1 MRTIIMTVVAG
12 TALMALGDS
21 AVAQLADLQPGR
33 NFPTAS
39 IAFGTGRSENIDV
52 GDVDSDGDF
61 DVVVANGGDG
71 SPQANEIYMN
81 NGGAQGGTP
90 GTFANQTSLR
100 FVGVPADRSRDIEF
114 ADFDND
120 CDLDIYVSNRGTTTD
135 GGEPSRAYINQGAMQ
150 FGVVGVFREDTDLFF
165 RALISVPAGDQV
177 LGGNTGSW
185 RDYSC
190 DCDFGDLDL
199 DGDLD
204 LFHSSYGPN
213 INGTRDSRVFLNDG
227 TGHFDE
233 LWPWVDAAADIK
245 THTLDMDLV
254 DLDGDLDIDVFM
266 SSRNSAARVF
276 RNNLQADGSFP
287 ADAFTDVTQTSIN
300 DTGATGS
307 VGANYEAEYGDVDGD
322 GDFDIYMKNYG
333 SGTTDRLL
341 INDGNMAFTKM
352 DDWINGDPG
361 NDENEVDFL
370 DFDGDGDL
378 DVFLANFS
386 GTNWLYASGLSQGL
400 TGSNLLNRTGTTS
413 GGSNYASAETPS
425 SSNSGTT
432 LDGECAD
439 MDGDG
444 DTDILLSNDGN
455 QPNRYWENT
464 LGVPDTHAPTIHLIT
479 SQGDKADGSD
489 TPIRVQI
496 RDNTNYYEI
505 GYYKVDLLYSINGG
519 IENRIKMFS
528 QASQQFQ
535 AVIPGGLTGNVSWR
549 VVGSDRS
556 GNGFSS
562 SPASYVQTASGV
574 ALLQNVDDGTG
585 GVAGNPY
592 LQLKGSFVGATVV
605 SANLCDAA
613 PNALAVLFASIAST
627 PLPFKGGLLHTVPIV
642 LQLSLL
648 TDVGGQ
654 VYFETNWP
662 PGVVSNASLWFQYG
676 VADAAGIGGA
686 TLSNAVKVTTP
697 APGSEAGPGASSRLE
712 SRGSARVAERLQCP
726 LGVGVE
732 VFGVLGDRQFGLED
746 LEQLA
751 QLCHALLIE
760 ILAAGPLGLAE
771 EHLLGVADVQLV
783 VDQCVEA
790 QAPQLDD
797 VPADAHIE

>member
-12 TALMALGDS
+12 TTLMALGEGVS
-21 AVAQLADLQPGR
+21 AQLADLQPGR
-33 NFPTAS
+33 NFATAS
-39 IAFGTGRSENIDV
+39 IQFGTGRSENIDV
-52 GDVDSDGDF
+52 GDVDNDGDL
-61 DVVVANGGDG
+61 DVAIANGGDG
-71 SPQANEIYMN
+71 SEQANEIYIN

-90 GTFANQTSLR
+90 GTFANETATR
-100 FVGVPADRSRDIEF
+100 FVAVPDDRSRDIEF

-150 FGVVGVFREDTDLFF
+150 FGAVGVFAEDTDTFF
-165 RALISVPAGDQV
+165 RTLISVPGGDQV
-177 LGGNTGSW
+177 LGGNTGAW

-199 DGDLD
+199 DGDVD

-213 INGTRDSRVFLNDG
+213 INGARDSRIFMNDG
-227 TGHFDE
+227 TGRFDE
-233 LWPWVDAAADIK
+233 LWPWVNAGADIQ

-254 DLDGDLDIDVFM
+254 DLDGDMDIDIFM
-266 SSRNSAARVF
+266 SSRNSAARVY

-287 ADAFTDVTQTSIN
+287 SDAFTDVTFSAIN
-300 DTGATGS
+300 AQGATGS

-352 DDWINGDPG
+352 DNWINGDPG
-361 NDENEVDFL
+361 NEENEVDFL

-386 GTNWLYASGLSQGL
+386 GTNWLYASGLAQGL
-400 TGSNLLNRTGTTS
+400 TGNNLYNRTGTTS
-413 GGSNYASAETPS
+413 SGSQYPAPETPA

-444 DTDILLSNDGN
+444 DTDILLANDGN

-464 LGVPDTHAPTIHLIT
+464 LGIPDTHAPTIQLIT
-479 SQGDKADGSD
+479 SQGDKSDGSD

-505 GYYKVDLLYSINGG
+505 GYYKVDLLYSVNGG

-535 AVIPGGLTGNVSWR
+535 ATIPGGLNGTVQWR
-549 VVGSDRS
+549 VVGADRT

-562 SPASYVQTASGV
+562 SLASYVQSASGV
-574 ALLQNVDDGTG
+574 ALIQNIDDGTS
-585 GVAGNPY
+585 GVFGNPY
-592 LQLKGSFVGATVV
+592 LELKGAFGSGSLV
-605 SANLCDAA
+605 SVNLCDAA
-613 PNALAVLFASIAST
+613 PNALAIIFISISSA
-627 PLPFKGGLLHTVPIV
+627 PLPFKGGLLHTIPIV
-642 LQLSLL
+642 VEIPLA
-648 TDVGGQ
+648 TTVGGQ
-654 VYFETNWP
+654 IYFEAIWP
-662 PGVVSNASLWFQYG
+662 AGLPSDSPLWFQYG
-676 VADAAGIGGA
+676 VADGAGFGGA
-686 TLSNAVKVTTP
+686 SLSNAVKITTP
-697 APGSEAGPGASSRLE
+697 
-712 SRGSARVAERLQCP
+712 
-726 LGVGVE
+726 
-732 VFGVLGDRQFGLED
+732 
-746 LEQLA
+746 
-751 QLCHALLIE
+751 
-760 ILAAGPLGLAE
+760 
-771 EHLLGVADVQLV
+771 
-783 VDQCVEA
+783 
-790 QAPQLDD
+790 
-797 VPADAHIE
+797 